1 MCPPVNCG
9 TGPGPMIT
17 EDIGNTT
24 VALGREATLRCV
36 VTHLLDYKVWP
47 PSTAPTGAPAPP
59 GAPLPQVAWVHID
72 RQMILTIG
80 RHVITRIP
88 R

>member
-1 MCPPVNCG
+1 
-9 TGPGPMIT
+9 MIT
-17 EDIGNTT
+17 EDIGNST
-24 VALGREATLRCV
+24 VALGREATLKCV
-36 VTHLLDYKVWP
+36 VTHLSDYKV
-47 PSTAPTGAPAPP
+47 SIIYHLSSMLNFLFQYETVKLLCLFVQHKTK
-59 GAPLPQVAWVHID
+59 VAWVHID